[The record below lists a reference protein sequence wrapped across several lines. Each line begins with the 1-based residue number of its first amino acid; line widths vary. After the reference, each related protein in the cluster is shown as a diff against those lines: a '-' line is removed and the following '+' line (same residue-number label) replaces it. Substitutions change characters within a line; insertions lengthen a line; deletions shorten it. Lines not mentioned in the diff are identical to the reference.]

1 MAKTELGSKHKCQNC
16 GTKFFDLNKDPV
28 VCPKCGE
35 VQTVTALPSPV
46 RATRAA
52 PAAAAKRNTD
62 DDEADTESGAEVMS
76 LEDAD
81 QPEDGQVAAAGT
93 DDESDAET
101 DDDTT
106 NADDDDTFLEE
117 EEDDDSNV
125 SDLIDGDIESDE
137 ER

>member
-1 MAKTELGSKHKCQNC
+1 MAKSELGSKHKCQNC

-35 VQTVTALPSPV
+35 VQTVTAMPSPV
-46 RATRAA
+46 RASRAA
-52 PAAAAKRNTD
+52 PAAAANRNTD

-93 DDESDAET
+93 EDETETEDDPAST
-101 DDDTT
+101 D
-106 NADDDDTFLEE
+106 DDDDTFLEE

>member
-1 MAKTELGSKHKCQNC
+1 MAKPELGSKHKCQNC

-35 VQTVTALPSPV
+35 VQTVTAMPSPV

-52 PAAAAKRNTD
+52 PAAAAKRDID
-62 DDEADTESGAEVMS
+62 DDEADTENGAEVMS

-81 QPEDGQVAAAGT
+81 QPEDGQVVAAGT
-93 DDESDAET
+93 DDESDVET
-101 DDDTT
+101 DDDTA
-106 NADDDDTFLEE
+106 NSDDDDTFLEE

>member
-1 MAKTELGSKHKCQNC
+1 MAKPELGSKHKCQNC

-35 VQTVTALPSPV
+35 VQTVTAMPSPV

-52 PAAAAKRNTD
+52 PAAAAKRDAD
-62 DDEADTESGAEVMS
+62 DDEADTENGAEVMS

-81 QPEDGQVAAAGT
+81 QPEDGQVAAANT
-93 DDESDAET
+93 EDEAET
-101 DDDTT
+101 DDDSAS
-106 NADDDDTFLEE
+106 NDDDDDTFLEE

>member
-35 VQTVTALPSPV
+35 LQTIAAVPSPV

-52 PAAAAKRNTD
+52 PAAAANRNTD
-62 DDEADTESGAEVMS
+62 DDEADGENGAEVLS

-81 QPEDGQVAAAGT
+81 QPEDGQVAAA
-93 DDESDAET
+93 ST
-101 DDDTT
+101 DDDADIETEDDA
-106 NADDDDTFLEE
+106 NSPDDDDTFLEE

>member
-1 MAKTELGSKHKCQNC
+1 MAKPELGSKHKCQNC

-35 VQTVTALPSPV
+35 VQTVAAAPS
-46 RATRAA
+46 AARAA
-52 PAAAAKRNTD
+52 PRAAAAAVVNR
-62 DDEADTESGAEVMS
+62 DDEEADPETGAEVVS

-81 QPEDGQVAAAGT
+81 QPEDGQVAVAGT
-93 DDESDAET
+93 DDDVEA
-101 DDDTT
+101 DDDTPA
-106 NADDDDTFLEE
+106 ADDVDTFLEE

-125 SDLIDGDIESDE
+125 SDLIDGDIENDE